1 MTTPAEPLEAL
12 VRQCFEAAG
21 CAPGEAAV
29 VAHHLVEANLMGHDS
44 HGVIRVL
51 PYVEML
57 RAGKWTAGG
66 WGRVVKDAGAVVT
79 IDGGQRLGQVVAHQ
93 AVEIG
98 CERAKAHGIALV
110 GVQNSAHMGRIGAWA
125 EQAATHGM
133 LSILCVNTTGYG
145 IQVAPFGGSDR
156 RLSVNPIALG
166 VPRPGQE
173 PLIHDMST
181 GAIAAGK
188 VRVARNAGTQLP
200 EGCLIDNQGRPSRD
214 PEAFFTD
221 PPGALTTTGAHK
233 GSGLALF
240 VEVLAGALTG
250 GGAGHPD
257 HPTADRPVNNLF
269 AVFIDPDAMA
279 GMDAIAADLDRLV
292 DYVRASPPIVPGG
305 EVLLPGEPE
314 RRSKAKRL
322 AEGIPLDPNTLG
334 QVRHAARTLG
344 LAEEVIDRGIGP
356 ADPGASSDAAAMW
369 APGAR
374 R

>member
-1 MTTPAEPLEAL
+1 MTIPAGPLQDL
-12 VRQCFEAAG
+12 VQTVFEAAG
-21 CAPGEAAV
+21 CAADEAAV
-29 VAHHLVEANLMGHDS
+29 VAAHLVEANLMGHDS

-51 PYVEML
+51 PYTEML
-57 RAGKWTAGG
+57 QSGKWMAGG
-66 WGRVVKDAGAVVT
+66 AGRVIKDAGAVVT
-79 IDGGQRLGQVVAHQ
+79 IDGEQRLGQVVAHR

-98 CERAKAHGIALV
+98 CERAKKHGVALV

-125 EQAATHGM
+125 EQAAGQGL

-166 VPRPGQE
+166 VPRLGQE

-181 GAIAAGK
+181 GAVAAGK
-188 VRVARNAGTQLP
+188 VRVARNAGSQLP
-200 EGCLIDNQGRPSRD
+200 EGCLIDNQGRPTRD
-214 PEAFFTD
+214 PETFFAD
-221 PPGALTTTGAHK
+221 PPGALTTAAGHK

-240 VEVLAGALTG
+240 VEILAGALTG

-279 GMDAIAADLDRLV
+279 GSDALSADLDRLV
-292 DYVRASPPIVPGG
+292 DYVRASPPISAGSEVLMPG
-305 EVLLPGEPE
+305 EVE
-314 RRSKAKRL
+314 RRSRAKRL
-322 AEGIPLDPNTLG
+322 AEGIPLDPKTLD
-334 QVRHAARTLG
+334 QVRHAARALG
-344 LAEEVIDRGIGP
+344 VDDEVIDRAIGP
-356 ADPGASSDAAAMW
+356 ADPTSLSDASAMW